1 MAYPKLSL
9 CRSVENGGLTRTR
22 GIEPLA
28 THTLKGF
35 QPLFIERGGGEEG
48 GGCGV
53 NRDEEPSDAFPEIA
67 IIFSSRF
74 GTRHYRKRP
83 IAHHQELRRRGASEG
98 RPRVHSRDHK
108 SAREDAKVWKA
119 RGDMEEMVGEENSCG
134 RSSSKFQERDAARGP
149 SHNGKRNTDSSPE
162 FASFE
167 RLSTNVPTDSDFNP
181 REREQEGEVE
191 VENNKIDNVKP
202 KCREIR
208 EFEVFDKVRKI
219 RFEMRVLETDEAT
232 KTIKPSRHI
241 VRSPLRSL
249 PPPPST
255 PPPPSSSPSNQH
267 HLKQPVRGVHPFPR
281 ILEAKLPT
289 VALRRKAE
297 L

>member
-9 CRSVENGGLTRTR
+9 CRSVENGSLTRTR

-181 REREQEGEVE
+181 REREQEWEVE
-191 VENNKIDNVKP
+191 VE
-202 KCREIR
+202 
-208 EFEVFDKVRKI
+208 
-219 RFEMRVLETDEAT
+219 
-232 KTIKPSRHI
+232 
-241 VRSPLRSL
+241 SPLRSL